1 YPLYKTNNLLYT
13 CGANK
18 KTNAG
23 MHFESGLSLTITNI
37 TSSRTENGQIKT
49 RVVFFD
55 MDHTILDVSPF
66 HRKNFTT
73 VLNKLFGITEL
84 EKVVTSGVPM
94 FEVMRR
100 FAVAGGVSEGSVNAK
115 QAEIERMLVENIQ
128 TILPQDLHDF
138 VLPGAVQLLE
148 TLHKNKIPVGLT
160 TGTLRGVASQ
170 LLARAGLLGYF
181 PLTSFGD
188 DCDHRSQIIDRGLE
202 KATWV
207 YGLARESIELVTIG
221 DAPMD
226 IETGKAFSAR
236 TIAVT
241 TGTYTEQELK
251 SYDPDFIFP
260 NLADTQAILSAITAN

>member
-1 YPLYKTNNLLYT
+1 
-13 CGANK
+13 
-18 KTNAG
+18 
-23 MHFESGLSLTITNI
+23 MTISNTAS
-37 TSSRTENGQIKT
+37 TPTYNGHIKI

-55 MDHTILDVSPF
+55 MDHTLLDVSSF
-66 HRKNFTT
+66 HRKNFLM
-73 VLNKLFGITEL
+73 VLNKLFGITAL

-100 FAVAGGVSEGSVNAK
+100 FAVAAGIGEGSVNAK

-138 VLPGAVQLLE
+138 VFPGVVPLLE

-160 TGTLRGVASQ
+160 TGSLRGVASQ
-170 LLARAGLLGYF
+170 VLSRAGLLGYF

-188 DCDHRSQIIDRGLE
+188 DCDHRNQIVDRGME

-207 YGLARESIELVTIG
+207 YGLAREAIELVIVG

-226 IETGKAFSAR
+226 IEAGKNFSAR

-241 TGTYTEQELK
+241 TGYYTEKELK
-251 SYDPDFIFP
+251 IYAPDYIFP
-260 NLADTQAILSAITAN
+260 SLADTPAILSAITSD

>member
-1 YPLYKTNNLLYT
+1 
-13 CGANK
+13 
-18 KTNAG
+18 
-23 MHFESGLSLTITNI
+23 MTIPNT
-37 TSSRTENGQIKT
+37 TSTRTDNGHIKT

-55 MDHTILDVSPF
+55 MDHTLLDVSSF
-66 HRKNFTT
+66 HRKNFLM
-73 VLNKLFGITEL
+73 VLNKLFGITAL

-100 FAVAGGVSEGSVNAK
+100 FAVAAGIGEGSVNAR
-115 QAEIERMLVENIQ
+115 QADIERMLVENIQ

-138 VLPGAVQLLE
+138 VFPGVVPLLE

-160 TGTLRGVASQ
+160 TGSLRGVASQ
-170 LLARAGLLGYF
+170 VLSRAGLLGYF

-188 DCDHRSQIIDRGLE
+188 DCDHRNQIVDRGME

-207 YGLARESIELVTIG
+207 YGLAREAIELVIVG

-226 IETGKAFSAR
+226 IEAGKNFSAR

-241 TGTYTEQELK
+241 TGVYSAVDLK
-251 SYDPDFIFP
+251 QHSPDFIFP
-260 NLADTQAILSAITAN
+260 NLADTQAILSAITSD

>member
-1 YPLYKTNNLLYT
+1 
-13 CGANK
+13 
-18 KTNAG
+18 
-23 MHFESGLSLTITNI
+23 MTITN
-37 TSSRTENGQIKT
+37 TNSTRSDNGHIKT

-55 MDHTILDVSPF
+55 MDHTLLDVSLF
-66 HRKNFTT
+66 HRKNFLM
-73 VLNKLFGITEL
+73 VLNKLFGITAL

-100 FAVAGGVSEGSVNAK
+100 FAVAAGISEGSVNAR

-128 TILPQDLHDF
+128 TILPPDLHNF
-138 VLPGAVQLLE
+138 VFPGVVPLLE

-160 TGTLRGVASQ
+160 TGSLRGVASQ
-170 LLARAGLLGYF
+170 VLSRAGLLGYF

-188 DCDHRSQIIDRGLE
+188 DCDQRQQIIDRGLV

-207 YGLARESIELVTIG
+207 YGLAREAIELVTVG

-226 IETGKAFSAR
+226 IQAGKAFDAR

-241 TGTYTEQELK
+241 TGLYTEQDLK
-251 SYDPDFIFP
+251 AHNPDFIFP
-260 NLADTQAILSAITAN
+260 NLADTQAILSAITDD

>member
-1 YPLYKTNNLLYT
+1 
-13 CGANK
+13 
-18 KTNAG
+18 
-23 MHFESGLSLTITNI
+23 MTITNT
-37 TSSRTENGQIKT
+37 TSSRTDHGQIKT

-55 MDHTILDVSPF
+55 MDHTLLDVSPL
-66 HRKNFTT
+66 HRKNFLM

-84 EKVVTSGVPM
+84 MKVVTSGVPM

-100 FAVAGGVSEGSVNAK
+100 FAVAAGISEGSVNAK

-138 VLPGAVQLLE
+138 VFPGVVPLLE
-148 TLHKNKIPVGLT
+148 MLHKNKIPVGLT
-160 TGTLRGVASQ
+160 TGSLRGVASQ
-170 LLARAGLLGYF
+170 ILSRAGLLGYF

-188 DCDHRSQIIDRGLE
+188 DCDQREQIIDRGMV

-207 YGLARESIELVTIG
+207 YGLAREAIELVTVG

-226 IETGKAFSAR
+226 IQAGKAFDAR

-241 TGTYTEQELK
+241 TGLYTEQDLK
-251 SYDPDFIFP
+251 AHNPDFIFP
-260 NLADTQAILSAITAN
+260 NLADTQAILNAISGD

>member
-1 YPLYKTNNLLYT
+1 
-13 CGANK
+13 
-18 KTNAG
+18 
-23 MHFESGLSLTITNI
+23 MTITN
-37 TSSRTENGQIKT
+37 TNSTRSDNGHIKT

-55 MDHTILDVSPF
+55 MDHTLLDVSSF
-66 HRKNFTT
+66 HRKNFLM
-73 VLNKLFGITEL
+73 VLNKLFGITAL

-100 FAVAGGVSEGSVNAK
+100 FAVAAGIGEGSVNAR

-138 VLPGAVQLLE
+138 VFPGVVPLLE

-160 TGTLRGVASQ
+160 TGSLRGVASQ
-170 LLARAGLLGYF
+170 VLSRAGLLGFF

-188 DCDHRSQIIDRGLE
+188 DCDQRQQIIDRGLV

-207 YGLARESIELVTIG
+207 YGLAREAIELVTVG

-226 IETGKAFSAR
+226 IQAGKAFDAR

-241 TGTYTEQELK
+241 TGLYTEQDLK
-251 SYDPDFIFP
+251 AHNPDFIFP
-260 NLADTQAILSAITAN
+260 NLADTQAILSAITGN

>member
-1 YPLYKTNNLLYT
+1 
-13 CGANK
+13 
-18 KTNAG
+18 
-23 MHFESGLSLTITNI
+23 MHFELGLQLTITNA
-37 TSSRTENGQIKT
+37 TSSRADNGQIKT

-55 MDHTILDVSPF
+55 MDHTLLDVSPF
-66 HRKNFTT
+66 HRKNFLM
-73 VLNKLFGITEL
+73 VLNKLFGVTEL

-115 QAEIERMLVENIQ
+115 QPEIERMLVENIQ

-138 VLPGAVQLLE
+138 ILPGVVPLLE
-148 TLHKNKIPVGLT
+148 ILHKNKIPVGLT
-160 TGTLRGVASQ
+160 TGTLRGVAGQ
-170 LLARAGLLGYF
+170 LLSRAGLLGYF

-207 YGLARESIELVTIG
+207 YGLARESIKLVTVG

-226 IETGKAFSAR
+226 IEAGKAFSAR

-241 TGTYTEQELK
+241 TGTYSKQDLI
-251 SYDPDFIFP
+251 SHNPDFIFP
-260 NLADTQAILSAITAN
+260 NLVDTQAILSAITAD

>member
-1 YPLYKTNNLLYT
+1 
-13 CGANK
+13 
-18 KTNAG
+18 
-23 MHFESGLSLTITNI
+23 MTITN
-37 TSSRTENGQIKT
+37 TNSSRSDNGHIKT

-55 MDHTILDVSPF
+55 MDHTLLDVSSF
-66 HRKNFTT
+66 HRKNFLM
-73 VLNKLFGITEL
+73 VLNKLFGITAL

-100 FAVAGGVSEGSVNAK
+100 FAVAAGISEGSVNAR

-128 TILPQDLHDF
+128 TILPQDLHDIVF
-138 VLPGAVQLLE
+138 PGVVPLLE

-160 TGTLRGVASQ
+160 TGSLRGVASQ
-170 LLARAGLLGYF
+170 VLSRAGLLGFF

-188 DCDHRSQIIDRGLE
+188 DCDQRQQIIDRGLV

-207 YGLARESIELVTIG
+207 YGLAREAIELVTVG

-226 IETGKAFSAR
+226 IQAGKAFDAR

-241 TGTYTEQELK
+241 TGLYTEQDLNAHN
-251 SYDPDFIFP
+251 PDFIFA
-260 NLADTQAILSAITAN
+260 NLADTQAIFSAITGN